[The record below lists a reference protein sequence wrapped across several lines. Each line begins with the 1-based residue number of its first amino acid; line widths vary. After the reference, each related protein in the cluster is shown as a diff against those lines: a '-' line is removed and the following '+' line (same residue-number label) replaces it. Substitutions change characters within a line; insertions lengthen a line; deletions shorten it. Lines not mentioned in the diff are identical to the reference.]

1 MDAKLIQQ
9 IRDQMAERKRI
20 SEMNTYRRIGHD
32 QGYAEGYAEGLK
44 KRRAERYAEGMEK
57 GMEKERLANALKMKE
72 LGMDVAVICQV
83 TGLTKEQLEN
93 CRVSL
98 KICRDQSNLRVSLLY
113 ISKGE

>member
-20 SEMNTYRRIGHD
+20 SEMNTYRRIGRD
-32 QGYAEGYAEGLK
+32 QGYAEGLEEGREEGREEGL
-44 KRRAERYAEGMEK
+44 AEGMEK

-83 TGLTKEQLEN
+83 TGLTKEQIREL
-93 CRVSL
+93 
-98 KICRDQSNLRVSLLY
+98 
-113 ISKGE
+113 

>member
-44 KRRAERYAEGMEK
+44 KRRAERYAEELEK
-57 GMEKERLANALKMKE
+57 GKVLERMANARKMKE
-72 LGMDVAVICQV
+72 LGIDIALICQV
-83 TGLTKEQLEN
+83 TGLSEQQVLE
-93 CRVSL
+93 L
-98 KICRDQSNLRVSLLY
+98 
-113 ISKGE
+113 